1 MSQLRRR
8 DEIKEQVD
16 NEGNQPITQLAE
28 LEPKPEEVERTD
40 GSLPATEDE
49 LQEAPAP
56 LENPTNSF
64 LEGGA
69 GHKTAVT
76 PGINEVTNQKLPLAQ
91 PGEQGE
97 CSGKANGGGVDD
109 ANKVEKDDAE
119 SALRKRDDAKSIP
132 VQRTM
137 LNLSSTPYRR

>member
-8 DEIKEQVD
+8 DEIKERVD
-16 NEGNQPITQLAE
+16 NKGNQPITQLAE

-40 GSLPATEDE
+40 GNLPATEDE

-91 PGEQGE
+91 PEEQGE
-97 CSGKANGGGVDD
+97 CSGKAASEANGGGVDD
-109 ANKVEKDDAE
+109 ANKVEKDE
-119 SALRKRDDAKSIP
+119 EKG
-132 VQRTM
+132 
-137 LNLSSTPYRR
+137 RRGVCPEEEGRR